1 MPTPCGKFMPH
12 LPSTRYDAR
21 LGFEAF
27 TIIPNNSH
35 YEADRTSCT
44 VSDFIR
50 TMQDILAREPSNTAS
65 FYVAADSAKTL
76 KLVHDSRMGSHVTSL
91 WWIWM
96 GRSGTLYR
104 TARMLPLPRAAK
116 QRRAQGAITSTWFVV
131 VLVRTECP
139 AWCSGSRRPLITGC
153 ISLQRLEV
161 GFLCEPNDR
170 QIDRRME

>member
-91 WWIWM
+91 APQLISQV
-96 GRSGTLYR
+96 GPVPSRYTRTRSCTQSYTHYFTNTCAHLFKFTR
-104 TARMLPLPRAAK
+104 TFHPN
-116 QRRAQGAITSTWFVV
+116 T
-131 VLVRTECP
+131 
-139 AWCSGSRRPLITGC
+139 RPQPHTY
-153 ISLQRLEV
+153 
-161 GFLCEPNDR
+161 
-170 QIDRRME
+170 